1 MQRTIQSHQ
10 RVYFASDQ
18 HLGAP
23 TYKESRERE
32 TLFIQWLDQVAE
44 DGAILFLMGDLFDF
58 WFEYQK
64 VVPKGFVR
72 TLGKLAQLAD
82 TGLEIHY
89 FVGNH
94 DLWMRNY
101 FMQEL
106 GIPVYHKP
114 QEFTIN
120 NKQFLIGHGDGLGP
134 GDKGYKRMKKLFV
147 NPLSKWLFRWLHPDI
162 GVRLAQYLSVRN
174 RLISGDDNVQFQ
186 GAENEW
192 LAQYC
197 HRKREKKPFDFFL
210 FGHRHLP
217 LEIPIG
223 QHALYVNTG
232 DWIHHF
238 TYAVFDGQKLTL
250 EKWKPTHD

>member
-1 MQRTIQSHQ
+1 MQRTIPSHQ

-18 HLGAP
+18 HLGAH

-101 FMQEL
+101 FTKEL

-197 HRKREKKPFDFFL
+197 HRKREQK
-210 FGHRHLP
+210 
-217 LEIPIG
+217 IG
-223 QHALYVNTG
+223 RAHV
-232 DWIHHF
+232 
-238 TYAVFDGQKLTL
+238 
-250 EKWKPTHD
+250 